1 MQNTFGARPTS
12 YVLEQGVIP
21 AEREIGVQ
29 QKQLLPISREGT
41 QGEQIGNQPITKLEL
56 DQAREELRKYKNA
69 KALMDARIVA
79 NEEWWKMQH
88 MHYIQKEQKRET
100 DTPSAWLFNA
110 IANKHADAMDNY
122 PSASALPREPSDRD
136 TAEILSS
143 VLPVVMEQC
152 EFEKTYDSAWW
163 YKLKM
168 GLSCYGV
175 FWDSDLQNGL
185 GDVSIRKID
194 ILHLFWQPGITDIQE
209 SRNVF
214 YISMVDTDLLEAEY
228 PQLKGKLGTTEEEP
242 VKYQEESTV
251 NKNEKTAV
259 IEWYYRRMNM
269 NGKNVLHYVKFA
281 GDEVLS
287 STENEP
293 STRESGL
300 YEHGMYPFVLD
311 PLYPLEG
318 TLDALGIIDVMKGPQ
333 TRIDRLQSAITENV
347 QESSIRRYWYR
358 DGAGV
363 NEAEFNDR
371 SRRLVHVTGRLDEE
385 NIREMKTD
393 PLDGV
398 SVTMLNNYIDELKE
412 TSGNRDVSQGGTT
425 SGVTAA
431 SAIAAMMEAGSKLS
445 RDMIKASYRAFSSV
459 CKLVLENIRQFYRE
473 ERFFR
478 ITQPNGG
485 MGFVPFS
492 NAGML
497 PQQQMMGQ
505 EVKMRLPVFDI
516 VVKAQKASA
525 YSRMAQNEWAKE
537 LYNLGF
543 FNPQQTDMSL
553 AALKIMDFEGKEEV
567 QRMVEENGTMYQKIS
582 QLQAIVL
589 KMTAMVDPT
598 GQQGILNSLAQQGLI
613 DDPAQAGGPIR
624 GGSGG
629 GGQIAMNALGAEMG
643 TNNLVERA
651 KANVQESTAPR

>member
-41 QGEQIGNQPITKLEL
+41 EEEQAGKLPITKFEL

-194 ILHLFWQPGITDIQE
+194 ILHLFWQPGVTDIQE

-228 PQLKGKLGTTEEEP
+228 PQLKGKHGE
-242 VKYQEESTV
+242 QERKDS
-251 NKNEKTAV
+251 
-259 IEWYYRRMNM
+259 RDRM
-269 NGKNVLHYVKFA
+269 VLPAH
-281 GDEVLS
+281 
-287 STENEP
+287 
-293 STRESGL
+293 
-300 YEHGMYPFVLD
+300 EH
-311 PLYPLEG
+311 ERQERA
-318 TLDALGIIDVMKGPQ
+318 ALC
-333 TRIDRLQSAITENV
+333 E
-347 QESSIRRYWYR
+347 IRR
-358 DGAGV
+358 
-363 NEAEFNDR
+363 
-371 SRRLVHVTGRLDEE
+371 
-385 NIREMKTD
+385 
-393 PLDGV
+393 
-398 SVTMLNNYIDELKE
+398 
-412 TSGNRDVSQGGTT
+412 
-425 SGVTAA
+425 
-431 SAIAAMMEAGSKLS
+431 
-445 RDMIKASYRAFSSV
+445 
-459 CKLVLENIRQFYRE
+459 
-473 ERFFR
+473 
-478 ITQPNGG
+478 
-485 MGFVPFS
+485 
-492 NAGML
+492 
-497 PQQQMMGQ
+497 
-505 EVKMRLPVFDI
+505 
-516 VVKAQKASA
+516 
-525 YSRMAQNEWAKE
+525 
-537 LYNLGF
+537 
-543 FNPQQTDMSL
+543 
-553 AALKIMDFEGKEEV
+553 
-567 QRMVEENGTMYQKIS
+567 
-582 QLQAIVL
+582 
-589 KMTAMVDPT
+589 
-598 GQQGILNSLAQQGLI
+598 
-613 DDPAQAGGPIR
+613 
-624 GGSGG
+624 
-629 GGQIAMNALGAEMG
+629 
-643 TNNLVERA
+643 
-651 KANVQESTAPR
+651 